1 MCDHHCHCK
10 SIHASEHKR
19 TRKQVCDCAR
29 DGHAPW
35 AENRYYHLPSPPS
48 SSSARH
54 EATAGSVRVS
64 FVGWFG
70 GVGPRCVCACR
81 FASTTRLCLTRACFC
96 TNRGHALPPGGLP
109 ALTQVRNQQTTS
121 LYPIPPH
128 PLTIHTHINPT
139 TGGPGL
145 PAGRVPGPP
154 QLEGLPR
161 RVPERCVALFVVGD
175 CGGGSHVARLV
186 LTSYI
191 YIYISDTIPGSILRE
206 QLRPDVLLL
215 NTGLWKALECVRVV
229 CIHAP
234 CLYPKSIATTLPS
247 DVNRSPQNKI

>member
-1 MCDHHCHCK
+1 MTRSPLCDHHCHCK
-10 SIHASEHKR
+10 SIHASKHKR

-70 GVGPRCVCACR
+70 GVGPRCVCAR
-81 FASTTRLCLTRACFC
+81 RSASTTRLCLTRACFY

-121 LYPIPPH
+121 LYPIPPQ
-128 PLTIHTHINPT
+128 HTHTSILPQEAL
-139 TGGPGL
+139 GCQPGACRGPHNWKDS
-145 PAGRVPGPP
+145 PAGFLNGAWPFLWSVT
-154 QLEGLPR
+154 
-161 RVPERCVALFVVGD
+161 AAVGRT
-175 CGGGSHVARLV
+175 SHDW
-186 LTSYI
+186 Y
-191 YIYISDTIPGSILRE
+191 
-206 QLRPDVLLL
+206 
-215 NTGLWKALECVRVV
+215 
-229 CIHAP
+229 
-234 CLYPKSIATTLPS
+234 
-247 DVNRSPQNKI
+247 

>member
-1 MCDHHCHCK
+1 MTRSPLCDHHCHCK

-54 EATAGSVRVS
+54 EATAGGVRVS

-186 LTSYI
+186 PTSYI
-191 YIYISDTIPGSILRE
+191 CMCRYPRLLPPRAAAAGRPPPQHGPLEGARVRSRRMHTCPMLIS
-206 QLRPDVLLL
+206 
-215 NTGLWKALECVRVV
+215 
-229 CIHAP
+229 
-234 CLYPKSIATTLPS
+234 
-247 DVNRSPQNKI
+247 KINSNNPPL